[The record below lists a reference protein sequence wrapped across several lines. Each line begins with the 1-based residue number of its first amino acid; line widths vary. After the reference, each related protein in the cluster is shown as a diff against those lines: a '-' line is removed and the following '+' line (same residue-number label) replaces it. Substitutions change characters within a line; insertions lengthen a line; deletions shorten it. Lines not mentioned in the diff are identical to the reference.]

1 MKTETENKLYQDE
14 TLMKTKTEIDDG
26 IIFVEVPHQRR
37 AQAFAFGSRPEFIAW
52 VEEISDSE
60 LEEPNPDLADRLEWI
75 GRDLNHYEELS
86 KSEALGFLEK
96 EETRGHQ
103 AIEKLTEVRKAAIEL
118 GWIEPD
124 ED

>member
-1 MKTETENKLYQDE
+1 
-14 TLMKTKTEIDDG
+14 MKTKTEIDDG

-37 AQAFAFGSRPEFIAW
+37 AQAFAFGSTRAFYAW
-52 VEEISDSE
+52 VEEVTAFE
-60 LEEPNPDLADRLEWI
+60 LEDSTPVIADRLEWI
-75 GRDLNHYEELS
+75 GKDLNHYEELS
-86 KSEALGFLEK
+86 KSEALDFLEK

-124 ED
+124 EE

>member
-1 MKTETENKLYQDE
+1 
-14 TLMKTKTEIDDG
+14 MKTKTEIDDG

-52 VEEISDSE
+52 VEEISAFE

-75 GRDLNHYEELS
+75 GRDLHTYEELS
-86 KSEALGFLEK
+86 KSEALEFLEK

-103 AIEKLTEVRKAAIEL
+103 AIEKLTEVRKAAIQL